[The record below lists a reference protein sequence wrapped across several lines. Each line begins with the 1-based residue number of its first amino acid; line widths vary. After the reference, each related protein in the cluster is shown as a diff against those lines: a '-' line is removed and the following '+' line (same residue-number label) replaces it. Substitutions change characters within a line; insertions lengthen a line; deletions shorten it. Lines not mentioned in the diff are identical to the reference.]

1 MGDQMDVK
9 KLIGKTLKPARPI
22 RHGVSVMG
30 KYFCFNWN
38 LRNPEMVGSITFIT
52 LSGFG
57 GCQENEKFCFFF
69 KSQLF
74 VCASAG
80 RITYSREFLLEL
92 SYLSISRKR
101 PLHLPDHPIILDRP
115 NTPLYTYLM
124 QNWCAPVVTQNS
136 Q

>member
-1 MGDQMDVK
+1 MDVK

-38 LRNPEMVGSITFIT
+38 LGNILCIR
-52 LSGFG
+52 SGVRYQNVRILYAFSAH
-57 GCQENEKFCFFF
+57 F
-69 KSQLF
+69 KELVPLWTS
-74 VCASAG
+74 